1 MAKGDS
7 GDHLMRRFESL
18 SIEVACMTSFGL
30 FDAATGVA
38 LKSTLSSAPL
48 LLIDT
53 TIHSFIKIKPS
64 SAENEWIELI
74 FEGGLHTFLENS
86 RLFPRWELVPIT
98 QKLAAMDATSTEDQK
113 SELTRYCQKKRL
125 EILFQAKLYTKWKCL
140 QMKQSIAKLKE
151 ESE

>member
-1 MAKGDS
+1 
-7 GDHLMRRFESL
+7 
-18 SIEVACMTSFGL
+18 L

-86 RLFPRWELVPIT
+86 RECLAVLMHTLTSVPFRSFPSVGT
-98 QKLAAMDATSTEDQK
+98 GA
-113 SELTRYCQKKRL
+113 Y
-125 EILFQAKLYTKWKCL
+125 YTKIGGNGCNL
-140 QMKQSIAKLKE
+140 H
-151 ESE
+151 